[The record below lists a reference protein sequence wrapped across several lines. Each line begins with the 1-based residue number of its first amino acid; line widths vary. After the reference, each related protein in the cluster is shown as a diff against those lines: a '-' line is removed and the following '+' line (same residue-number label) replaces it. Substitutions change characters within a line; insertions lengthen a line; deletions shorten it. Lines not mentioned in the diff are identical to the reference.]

1 MKQIFLFACLL
12 FAFANE
18 AFAWGRMGHYVA
30 AEIAER
36 HLTPEAKRN
45 IERYTKGTPLAEY
58 SLWMDKVAKQEP
70 YKTRLRG
77 WHASI
82 ADTEF
87 NSPQIVRQTHRKGRD
102 GVTAMEYFADKLFN
116 REQLSDSVVLAAIK
130 CIVHII
136 PDYHCPQH
144 VRYTDVRNDGYF
156 KVKFFGENMMYHK
169 VWDSGVLAKGRNID
183 DYKKYA
189 DLIDTYKPKEIARVT
204 AGYAQEW
211 FESVARKVRP
221 MVYTVKEDDILEVE
235 WVQKV
240 LPLGEELLCE
250 SGYRL
255 AKALNML
262 FGDDKPKKKKKK

>member
-1 MKQIFLFACLL
+1 MKRIFLFACLL

-18 AFAWGRMGHYVA
+18 SFAWGRMGHYVA

-58 SLWMDKVAKQEP
+58 SLWMDQVAKQEP

-82 ADTEF
+82 ADTEC

-102 GVTAMEYFADKLFN
+102 GVTAMEYFAELLPN

-130 CIVHII
+130 CIVHIV
-136 PDYHCPQH
+136 PDYHCPLH
-144 VRYTDVRNDGYF
+144 VRYTDVGNAGYH
-156 KVKFFGENMMYHK
+156 KVKFFGKDMMYHK
-169 VWDSGVLAKGRNID
+169 VWDTGVLAKGRQID

-189 DLIDTYKPKEIARVT
+189 DLLDTYTPKQISRVT

-221 MVYTVKEDDILEVE
+221 MVYTVKEGNRLEDE

-240 LPLGEELLCE
+240 LPIGEELVRE

-262 FGDDKPKKKKKK
+262 FGDEKPKKKKRK